1 VRDPLARRGPSVADV
16 LLYLA
21 GVAGIAASITL
32 LFLGMRAV
40 MDVGGFCAEG
50 GPYEIEVHC
59 PEGAPAVTLLGFFL
73 GFASLLLAAWK
84 GSAISEAATS
94 VLFLAWPALFGAL
107 GFNFL
112 QYGFDPPGDDPGWAW
127 GWLICGV
134 VFWAMAFG
142 PILLAMLAGMAT
154 PPGPAGPQRA
164 ARAAPGGPRLNAALQ
179 DAWAT
184 RDARRRSPESVALP
198 TVEEARASL
207 AATGGAA
214 GDLGAVGIAPGGV
227 AGETGPALVDALE
240 RLAELHEAGSLTDG
254 EYTRAKSE
262 ILERSGA

>member
-1 VRDPLARRGPSVADV
+1 VSDPLARRGPTAADV
-16 LLYLA
+16 LLYLV
-21 GVAGIAASITL
+21 GVAGLAASITL

-59 PEGAPAVTLLGFFL
+59 PEGAPAATLLGVFL
-73 GFASLLLAAWK
+73 GLASLLLAAWK
-84 GSAISEAATS
+84 GSAISGAATS

-127 GWLICGV
+127 GWLVCGV

-142 PILLAMLAGMAT
+142 PILVPIVAGVASSPAAGGANVASRAT
-154 PPGPAGPQRA
+154 
-164 ARAAPGGPRLNAALQ
+164 PGGPRLNAALH
-179 DAWAT
+179 DARAT
-184 RDARRRSPESVALP
+184 REARRGSPGTVELP

-207 AATGGAA
+207 AASEGTAAAVEGG
-214 GDLGAVGIAPGGV
+214 P
-227 AGETGPALVDALE
+227 ELVDALE
-240 RLAELHEAGSLTDG
+240 RLAELHESGSLSDD
-254 EYTRAKSE
+254 EFARAKAE
-262 ILERSGA
+262 TLERGGA

>member
-1 VRDPLARRGPSVADV
+1 VRDPLARRGPSVVDV
-16 LLYLA
+16 LLYLV

-50 GPYEIEVHC
+50 GPYVIEQHC
-59 PEGAPAVTLLGFFL
+59 PEGAPAATLLAFLL
-73 GFASLLLAAWK
+73 GFASLFLAGWK

-94 VLFLAWPALFGAL
+94 VLFLAWPALFGVL

-142 PILLAMLAGMAT
+142 PILLGMLAGMAT
-154 PPGPAGPQRA
+154 PPGPGSAPRV

-179 DAWAT
+179 DARAT
-184 RDARRRSPESVALP
+184 RNARRGSPESVALP

-207 AATGGAA
+207 AASGGAA
-214 GDLGAVGIAPGGV
+214 GDLASGGGAADP
-227 AGETGPALVDALE
+227 GPALVDALE
-240 RLAELHEAGSLTDG
+240 RLAELHEAGSLTDE
-254 EYTRAKSE
+254 EYTRAKSG
-262 ILERSGA
+262 ILARSGA